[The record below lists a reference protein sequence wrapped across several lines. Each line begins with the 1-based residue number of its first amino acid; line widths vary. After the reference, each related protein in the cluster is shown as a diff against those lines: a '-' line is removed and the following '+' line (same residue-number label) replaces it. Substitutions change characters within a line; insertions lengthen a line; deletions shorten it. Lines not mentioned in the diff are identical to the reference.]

1 MEARTLTAGRKE
13 SGIAMKSLIKVRR
26 QSKPIVPV
34 SLGTKLLYI
43 AVSILAT
50 VSVASTIC
58 NLWQSYVTKKKAKMS
73 TSGLRSFTY
82 KEIKQATGGFKE
94 LLGRGGFGH
103 VFKGELSYL
112 EPPYVAVKKLITDEF
127 GERDFDNEVQSMG
140 QIHHKN
146 LARLIGYCK
155 QGMHRMLV
163 FQYMQGGTLAD
174 FIFPS
179 SSERPRW
186 SCIAEAAIGI
196 ARGLEYLHEGC
207 KSQIIHCDIKPE
219 NILFDDIHT
228 PKITDFGIARLL
240 GDKKDTPHYHQ
251 QGDCWY
257 ETLCRTRMV

>member
-112 EPPYVAVKKLITDEF
+112 EPPYVAVKKLIRSDEF
-127 GERDFDNEVQSMG
+127 VEKDFNNEVQSIG

-146 LARLIGYCK
+146 VGTAKKACIGCWCFSTCK
-155 QGMHRMLV
+155 EALLP
-163 FQYMQGGTLAD
+163 T
-174 FIFPS
+174 S
-179 SSERPRW
+179 SSGQRDDR
-186 SCIAEAAIGI
+186 AGAAS
-196 ARGLEYLHEGC
+196 L
-207 KSQIIHCDIKPE
+207 
-219 NILFDDIHT
+219 
-228 PKITDFGIARLL
+228 RL
-240 GDKKDTPHYHQ
+240 Q
-251 QGDCWY
+251 
-257 ETLCRTRMV
+257 